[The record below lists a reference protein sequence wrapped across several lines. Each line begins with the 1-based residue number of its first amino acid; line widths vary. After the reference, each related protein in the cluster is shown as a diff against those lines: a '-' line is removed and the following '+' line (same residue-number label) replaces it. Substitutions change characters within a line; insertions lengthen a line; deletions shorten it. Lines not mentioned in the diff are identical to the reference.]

1 MWDILARSR
10 FKSILLCG
18 DIKKAFL
25 QMRIRQSERNILCC
39 HWFKKFDP
47 NFVEMNKFIKL
58 VLGLTQSLFIPEV
71 TLKAH
76 FHNYMMNYPCS
87 LPKVIENIS
96 DDMYVEDL
104 TSRGSTVGEVEI
116 FKQKCVK
123 SYLKKVVSIYT
134 SSILTHHY

>member
-1 MWDILARSR
+1 MDVNR
-10 FKSILLCG
+10 FN
-18 DIKKAFL
+18 
-25 QMRIRQSERNILCC
+25 R
-39 HWFKKFDP
+39 
-47 NFVEMNKFIKL
+47 L
-58 VLGLTQSLFIPEV
+58 VFGLTQSPFTFEA
-71 TLKAH
+71 TLNIY
-76 FHNYMMNYPCS
+76 FRDYLQNY
-87 LPKVIENIS
+87 PKVIENIS